1 MADFGDAFVDFLKAY
16 GHISSLNALDA
27 SDTSQ
32 ARVNAVFA
40 RHKSSFD
47 AWMKCPD
54 WLKNKYHGKIP
65 YAILTK
71 AASDPNFT
79 EDDAYRVDV
88 EYQKGKAPYS
98 VVPDTLS
105 ESPAYEPLCTC
116 GAKFTAAHVAAMKLM
131 SETYARNHYSYEN
144 AQKVAAEY
152 AARGALS
159 DRKEEINANQQL
171 SSDEKKTLLADI
183 DEQIRLS
190 RQRELETKRAERK
203 NHPEKTIISWLM
215 RVQTH
220 RMSKNDATVEISD
233 KLQKL
238 IDSDK
243 LVLLAQEM
251 AGPKYQKLVNSET
264 KDFFANILKEN
275 GIDPNAMNQM
285 QNDFITNNKQ
295 QNATQ
300 DSLLPTQNTA
310 YIQQQMRQMR
320 YLR

>member
-65 YAILTK
+65 YVILTK

-98 VVPDTLS
+98 VVPDTLR
-105 ESPAYEPLCTC
+105 ENPAYEPLCTC
-116 GAKFTAAHVAAMKLM
+116 GAKFTVAHVAAMKLM
-131 SETYARNHYSYEN
+131 SEMYARNHYSYEN

-152 AARGALS
+152 AVRAALLEQTAKIKA
-159 DRKEEINANQQL
+159 D
-171 SSDEKKTLLADI
+171 KTLSE
-183 DEQIRLS
+183 EQKLEQMSALNMQHDLS
-190 RQRELETKRAERK
+190 RQRERETKRAERK

-220 RMSKNDATVEISD
+220 RMSQSDATVEISD
-233 KLQKL
+233 KLQQL
-238 IDSDK
+238 IGSDK
-243 LVLLAQEM
+243 LILLAQEM
-251 AGPKYQKLVNSET
+251 AGHRYQKLVKPET
-264 KDFFANILKEN
+264 KEFFAHILKEN
-275 GIDPNAMNQM
+275 GIDPNTMNQT
-285 QNDFITNNKQ
+285 QNQTASNRKQ
-295 QNATQ
+295 QN
-300 DSLLPTQNTA
+300 SA
-310 YIQQQMRQMR
+310 YVQQIRQMSYSR
-320 YLR
+320 